1 MAETDSPIQRYLVR
15 SPEKVVQW
23 LAPDLALAQPIELLP
38 RDLPDKRRQ
47 ADTIIKAGPE
57 VLHVEFQGYSDP
69 TMAAR
74 MCWYSS
80 RIWEQFETEP
90 RQFLVAVHPDAGQ
103 QPDEYRSEYRH
114 QVWDAVH
121 LWDTPYELLIDAVP
135 ELATLARPSGDDVAS
150 LLDTVGR
157 RIMALPSNR
166 QADSLSVAC
175 ALAESRYD
183 ETTVNS
189 HLRRLFMADTGILE
203 RSTFMKRY
211 LEKARDEGRDL
222 GREEGRDLGRE
233 DGAHAITL
241 RLLTAKIGPLSSRST
256 TAIQALSF
264 DQTAALSEAL
274 LGISSHSDLTAWLER
289 HAEK

>member
-57 VLHVEFQGYSDP
+57 VLHVEFQGYSDA

-135 ELATLARPSGDDVAS
+135 ELATLARPSGDDVVRGLVRAGLLSRTASTLALPPARLGAAPPPRNLPSAS
-150 LLDTVGR
+150 LANPRMRGFKT
-157 RIMALPSNR
+157 M
-166 QADSLSVAC
+166 
-175 ALAESRYD
+175 
-183 ETTVNS
+183 
-189 HLRRLFMADTGILE
+189 M
-203 RSTFMKRY
+203 
-211 LEKARDEGRDL
+211 
-222 GREEGRDLGRE
+222 
-233 DGAHAITL
+233 
-241 RLLTAKIGPLSSRST
+241 
-256 TAIQALSF
+256 
-264 DQTAALSEAL
+264 
-274 LGISSHSDLTAWLER
+274 
-289 HAEK
+289 